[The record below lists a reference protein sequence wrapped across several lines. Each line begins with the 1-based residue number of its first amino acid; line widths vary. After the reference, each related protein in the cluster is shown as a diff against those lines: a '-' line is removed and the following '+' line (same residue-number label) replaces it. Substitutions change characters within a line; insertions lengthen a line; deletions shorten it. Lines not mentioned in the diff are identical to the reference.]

1 MAIGLILPLLA
12 ALLLLFVGAVVA
24 VVVLIVAFRRPQ
36 PRAHD
41 IDDQL
46 AARTPLERAQ
56 EAASALTAQEWK
68 QFHRWV
74 NGERTPSPPVGEG
87 ICEGP
92 NFDLGC
98 L

>member
-24 VVVLIVAFRRPQ
+24 VVLIVAFRRPR

-46 AARTPLERAQ
+46 AARTPLQRAQ
-56 EAASALTAQEWK
+56 EAASALTAQEWE

-87 ICEGP
+87 ITR
-92 NFDLGC
+92 
-98 L
+98 